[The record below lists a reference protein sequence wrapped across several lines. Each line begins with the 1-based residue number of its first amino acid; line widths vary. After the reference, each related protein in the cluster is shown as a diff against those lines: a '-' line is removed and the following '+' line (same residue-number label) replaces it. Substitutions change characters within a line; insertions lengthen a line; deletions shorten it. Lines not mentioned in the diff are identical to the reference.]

1 MGDQV
6 ISSPAFT
13 DFPLILSVLPHLFGI
28 CQRRCIGT
36 RRFQRIMVDAQ
47 TFTEVQALWTRR
59 LRSCAIKEAAELFNL
74 GLPSSRTINLKAPFG
89 GEQNGP

>member
-28 CQRRCIGT
+28 CQRRCIGSW
-36 RRFQRIMVDAQ
+36 RFQRLMVDAQ

-59 LRSCAIKEAAELFNL
+59 LRSCAIIEAAELFNL
-74 GLPSSRTINLKAPFG
+74 DSRVQGQLT
-89 GEQNGP
+89 